1 MMKTLHLHLSK
12 PSSETEKIIEIMS
25 GGNKAEEIHLYEEDT
40 NYDKLLDLIFEY
52 DKVISWS

>member
-1 MMKTLHLHLSK
+1 LSK
-12 PSSETEKIIEIMS
+12 PSSGTGKIIEIMS

-40 NYDKLLDLIFEY
+40 NYDKLVDLIFEY